1 MPYMKKGKCVYKK
14 NQDGSQGKKVGCTE
28 GPVDDYLKALYAN
41 VDDATKK
48 ENKTMKIKKSELL
61 ALIKEEIMGEMRG
74 LTMMD
79 DPYDDD
85 AVPAGME
92 QGGAMDQVAK
102 EIDHMITIQMDD
114 IVAMLSNYLVTS
126 GVSRDPRRAAAMGME
141 MLRDAGLAFP
151 DQSAL
156 ERMIAGDDGDM
167 MEEGMENITPENIGI
182 VFEALGKMAPM
193 IGAMGVPAF
202 IVMLKEFYD
211 ERKGAQDGGEM

>member
-1 MPYMKKGKCVYKK
+1 
-14 NQDGSQGKKVGCTE
+14 
-28 GPVDDYLKALYAN
+28 
-41 VDDATKK
+41 
-48 ENKTMKIKKSELL
+48 MKIKKSELL
-61 ALIKEEIMGEMRG
+61 ALIKEEIMDEMRG

-126 GVSRDPRRAAAMGME
+126 GASRDPSRAAAMGME

-151 DQSAL
+151 DQEAL
-156 ERMIAGDDGDM
+156 ERMIAGDDGGM